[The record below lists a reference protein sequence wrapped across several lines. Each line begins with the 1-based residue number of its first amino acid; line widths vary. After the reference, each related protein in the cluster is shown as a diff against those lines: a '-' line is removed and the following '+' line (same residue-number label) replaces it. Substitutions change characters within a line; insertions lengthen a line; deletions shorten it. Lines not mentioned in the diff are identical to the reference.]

1 MEHPKT
7 LEASRQP
14 VASGPE
20 GPDSGLERA
29 RRIWQDA
36 RGFLWPLLVF
46 AVGGG
51 LGLLFLSKGD
61 AVLWVNAR
69 HTAAMDVF
77 FRYATWL
84 GDGLFWFL
92 ALALLT
98 AYRRRFG
105 LLSLLAAGLSALCV
119 QGLKNLLDIERPS
132 RYLVGHD
139 LHFVPGVDV
148 HGFLSFP
155 SGHTGAAFTGFFLL
169 ALYSRKPAMGLVCF
183 AGAAI
188 AGFSRIY
195 LVQHFFADVYAGA
208 LLGTAVAFGFVWAF
222 RHRGWF
228 AGA

>member
-1 MEHPKT
+1 M
-7 LEASRQP
+7 L
-14 VASGPE
+14 G
-20 GPDSGLERA
+20 SGLRA
-29 RRIWQDA
+29 WRQYQDA
-36 RGFLWPLLVF
+36 KGFLWPLALF
-46 AVGGG
+46 SLFGAIG
-51 LGLLFLSKGD
+51 LSALQKGD

-69 HTAAMDVF
+69 HQAGLDLF

-84 GDGLFWFL
+84 GDGVFWFIV
-92 ALALLT
+92 LALL
-98 AYRRRFG
+98 AAKNRRYG
-105 LLSLLAAGLSALCV
+105 VLCLLAAGISALCV

-132 RYLVGHD
+132 RYLVGHE

-169 ALYSRKPAMGLVCF
+169 ALYSRKPQIGMACF
-183 AGAAI
+183 FGAAV

-208 LLGTAVAFGFVWAF
+208 LLGTAVAFVVVLAL

-228 AGA
+228 AGGEN